1 MQISKRVYVN
11 IIAFLIASFLL
22 VFLGAKNL
30 VLQQE
35 SGSTLFARF
44 SDASGLLPRNDVTM
58 RGIVVGSVQEVTLA
72 DDGNVKVRMSMEPG
86 VEVPEETTAEI
97 VRRSPIGEL
106 TLELTPGPGAPLGD
120 GAVIALED
128 TRPPPDVSVTIETLA
143 DVLHE
148 VPSDEL
154 DTLVTELA
162 AAVRGRGE
170 DLARLSEAG
179 ADLPERLLEVRD
191 TLEALIEDG
200 PKVTGVLADNSAV
213 LADDIT
219 QTRILAEILSDKRFE
234 LVDLSRNGAAFLEV
248 AGGLIAD
255 EKANLS
261 CLVSDFADVNET
273 IAEPVNLGYLA
284 ATLDKNHFFFGGVET
299 LVQVGLDNATWF
311 RVQLVP
317 PSQPMGRS
325 YQPHRD
331 PPDVFPADAC
341 RSRFGRGVGPAD
353 QPERVELAPESE
365 VHPGR

>member
-1 MQISKRVYVN
+1 MQVSKRVYLN

-30 VLQQE
+30 VLTQP
-35 SGSTLFARF
+35 SASSLSARF

-58 RGIVVGSVQEVTLA
+58 RGIVVGSVKEVVLA
-72 DDGNVKVRMSMEPG
+72 DDGNVKVLMGLDPD
-86 VEVPEETTAEI
+86 VEVPEGTTAEI

-106 TLELTPGPGAPLGD
+106 TLELTPGEGEPLPNQ
-120 GAVIALED
+120 AVISLED

-148 VPSDEL
+148 VPSEQL
-154 DTLVTELA
+154 DTVVTELA
-162 AAVRGRGE
+162 DAVRGRGK

-179 ADLPERLLEVRD
+179 AALPERILEVRD
-191 TLEALIEDG
+191 TLEALINDG
-200 PKVTGVLADNSAV
+200 PKVTGVFADNADV

-219 QTRILAEILSDKRFE
+219 QTRILAEILRDNRFE
-234 LVDLSRNGAAFLEV
+234 LVDLSRNGAVFLEV

-273 IAEPVNLGYLA
+273 LAKPVNLGHLA
-284 ATLDKNHFFFGGVET
+284 GTLDKNHFFFGAVNT
-299 LVQVGLDNATWF
+299 LVQVGADKATWF

-317 PSQPMGRS
+317 PAQPHGRS
-325 YQPHRD
+325 YQPHRE
-331 PPDVFPADAC
+331 PPDVFSADAC
-341 RSRFGRGVGPAD
+341 RSPFGNGVGPAS
-353 QPERVELAPESE
+353 QPDRVKLAPDSKL
-365 VHPGR
+365 HSGR